1 MSDLDSKEDVLGL
14 AYSVVADCSVE
25 NVSFWDLVPVI
36 RLALKNG
43 YPEAKF
49 KITVEVE

>member
-1 MSDLDSKEDVLGL
+1 MPELDRKPQDLDTVYDVL
-14 AYSVVADCSVE
+14 VDCATE
-25 NVSFWDLVPVI
+25 NISFWELVPVI
-36 RLALKNG
+36 RLALKNA